1 MDYHDIK
8 LLQVKTK
15 TKSSEAM
22 IKMACILEVVEVN
35 YNLLEVNIWSMHSL
49 NSYVAYPQLSSEA
62 RKRLRAEPTQGE

>member
-35 YNLLEVNIWSMHSL
+35 
-49 NSYVAYPQLSSEA
+49 
-62 RKRLRAEPTQGE
+62 